1 MKKEKRELDV
11 DVIGGQGSLTREE
24 ELAITKHIQ
33 SKKVK
38 DKDKKAKIKSRSK
51 SV

>member
-11 DVIGGQGSLTREE
+11 DVIGGQGSLTKVE
-24 ELAITKHIQ
+24 ELAITKYLQ

-38 DKDKKAKIKSRSK
+38 EKGKKVTSNSRSK

>member
-11 DVIGGQGSLTREE
+11 DVIGGQGSLTQEE
-24 ELAITKHIQ
+24 ELAITKHLQ

-38 DKDKKAKIKSRSK
+38 EKDKKATSKSRSK